1 MKCFKLKLIHICIQ
15 PHIHDSACVLEYK
28 RKCVSR
34 NLKQRKL
41 QGATPIYWDHIG
53 NLCVSGV
60 TASHYNIILTMK
72 CNNTCQNPL
81 IIALNLGS
89 MGLLVP
95 NIGGLRRY
103 IQISKYSDIQIFKH
117 SKRSFT
123 FSRPWGREWP
133 RSRQIEDLAI
143 LSAPKI
149 ETMCSPVF
157 NRAGP

>member
-1 MKCFKLKLIHICIQ
+1 MFQIETHTYLYSTSHTRQCTCMGIQTEICFQKSKTKETVGGYSHLLG
-15 PHIHDSACVLEYK
+15 S
-28 RKCVSR
+28 
-34 NLKQRKL
+34 
-41 QGATPIYWDHIG
+41 YWQSVCLRI
-53 NLCVSGV
+53 

-133 RSRQIEDLAI
+133 RSRQIKGLAI
-143 LSAPKI
+143 LSAPIRLKQCFLQ
-149 ETMCSPVF
+149 CSC
-157 NRAGP
+157 NAL